1 VSGPPIIPQIWG
13 VVAEFD
19 KADDLIA
26 AARAAKAAGY
36 TRLDGHS
43 PYPIGDVADEL
54 GFPRSEIGA
63 VMFTGG
69 LLGTVCGFLM
79 LTWATAIDYPINVG
93 GKPYFSWPMYVPI
106 TWELLVLTASMTG
119 LFGFFALC
127 GLPQP
132 YHPLFNVPQF
142 ARASQ
147 DRFFLSVEADDPK
160 FDLAATKAFLNTLN
174 PLSVEEVPE

>member
-1 VSGPPIIPQIWG
+1 
-13 VVAEFD
+13 VAEFE
-19 KADDLIA
+19 KADELIA

-43 PYPIGDVADEL
+43 PYPLPEVADAL
-54 GFPRSEIGA
+54 GFARSEIGA

-69 LLGTVCGFLM
+69 LLGTVSGFLM

-119 LFGFFALC
+119 LFGFFILN

-147 DRFFLSVEADDPK
+147 DRFFLSIEAADPK
-160 FDLAATKAFLNTLN
+160 FDLAGTKAFLNTLN
-174 PLSVEEVPE
+174 PQSVEEVPE

>member
-1 VSGPPIIPQIWG
+1 MSGPPLAPQVWG

-26 AARAAKAAGY
+26 AARAARAAGY
-36 TRLDGHS
+36 TRMDGHS
-43 PYPIGDVADEL
+43 PYPLGEVADEL

-63 VMFTGG
+63 VMFVGG
-69 LLGTVCGFLM
+69 LLGATCGFFM
-79 LTWATAIDYPINVG
+79 LYWANGIDYPLNVY
-93 GKPYFSWPMYVPI
+93 GKPYFSWPMFVPI

-119 LFGFFALC
+119 LFGFLALC

-147 DRFFLSVEADDPK
+147 DRFFLSIEADDPK
-160 FDLAATKAFLNTLN
+160 YDPAATRAFLAGLN
-174 PLSVEEVPE
+174 PVSVEDVPA

>member
-1 VSGPPIIPQIWG
+1 M
-13 VVAEFD
+13 VAEFD
-19 KADDLIA
+19 NPDDLIA
-26 AARAAKAAGY
+26 AARAAKQAGY

-43 PYPIGDVADEL
+43 PYPLGAVADEF
-54 GFPRSEIGA
+54 GFRQSEIGA

-69 LLGTVCGFLM
+69 LFGATCGFLM
-79 LTWATAIDYPINVG
+79 LTWTSAFDYPINVG
-93 GKPYFSWPMYVPI
+93 GKPLFSWPMFVPI

-119 LFGFFALC
+119 LFGFLILN

-147 DRFFLSVEADDPK
+147 DRFFLSVESADPK
-160 FDLAATKAFLNTLN
+160 YDPAATRAFLNTLN
-174 PLSVEEVPE
+174 PLSVEEVPA